1 MRVGVLLASFV
12 NLPRNVG
19 TINGSFMIDVLVL
32 KCVLLLYVNDEVDDV
47 KYSSASSVKKY
58 FH

>member
-1 MRVGVLLASFV
+1 MRVGVLLVSFV

-19 TINGSFMIDVLVL
+19 TIKGSFMIDALVL
-32 KCVLLLYVNDEVDDV
+32 KCVLLLYVNDEVDNV
-47 KYSSASSVKKY
+47 KYSSAISVKKY

>member
-1 MRVGVLLASFV
+1 MRVGVLLVSFV

-19 TINGSFMIDVLVL
+19 TIKGSFMIDVLVL
-32 KCVLLLYVNDEVDDV
+32 KCVLLLYVNDEVDNV
-47 KYSSASSVKKY
+47 KYSSAISVKKY

>member
-19 TINGSFMIDVLVL
+19 TIKGSFMIDVLVL

-47 KYSSASSVKKY
+47 NYSSAISVKKY